1 MEIKKQADLIRPAWE
16 ERITELLG
24 KMTLDEKIGQL
35 HQVGPSPVGGFAVSL
50 EEHRQML
57 ADGRIT
63 QEEFDAFCSGTARRR
78 FSTRYARRNPLRS
91 PAFTAFRNSHRRY
104 GARISTAF
112 PKRFPRDGRN
122 STSSFPCSRAA

>member
-63 QEEFDAFCSGTARRR
+63 QEEFDAFCSGTARRAGLYS
-78 FSTRYARRNPLRS
+78 FSLS
-91 PAFTAFRNSHRRY
+91 VFPAASGAFSCSSS
-104 GARISTAF
+104 RITLESI
-112 PKRFPRDGRN
+112 
-122 STSSFPCSRAA
+122 SSSS